1 MTLSPQLAATL
12 RYIETQLAGSLED
25 DVRYNMRVEI
35 VSAVAYGV
43 FMAVLT
49 FMPAVL
55 TKLGG
60 SPAMISIYLSLS
72 YLGHIFSG
80 VSLLFMR
87 KITPKTFAVTSWTLG
102 RIVLIVMALASGAPA
117 LLALATVLWL
127 LEIVPGPAYTRIL
140 QSIYPITHRGKIMAL
155 VRFGMALTIL
165 IATPLIGLGLD
176 RLGYPVVFPL
186 AGALGLV
193 SSLVFIKMRIVV
205 EPSAAHARSSSLG
218 AMRTVMRNRRFMTY
232 QLGVVLFGLAALA
245 ASPMY
250 PDVQINRLQLSYTD
264 LGLLGLIQS
273 ISWLI
278 GYFVW
283 GRVVDRYGALRCVA
297 ISFVIQAIAPL
308 AYAFATSGWMLLPAF
323 VAIGLV
329 AAGCDIGF
337 TNSCLELSDPNHT
350 QEYAVAQSTIIGL
363 RGFIGPFLG
372 VGLLGLGM
380 AQPLVFLLAGALAL
394 AAAVCAERA
403 RQM

>member
-1 MTLSPQLAATL
+1 MTLSPQLTATL

-43 FMAVLT
+43 FMAALT

-60 SPAMISIYLSLS
+60 SPALVSIYLSLS

-87 KITPKTFAVTSWTLG
+87 RITPKTFAVTSWTLG
-102 RIVLIVMALASGAPA
+102 RIVLMLVAFASGAPA

-127 LEIVPGPAYTRIL
+127 LEIVPGPAYARIL

-176 RLGYPVVFPL
+176 QLGYRVVFPL
-186 AGALGLV
+186 AGVLGLV

-205 EPSAAHARSSSLG
+205 EPSGSNARSSALD
-218 AMRTVMRNRRFMTY
+218 AMRVVTRNRRFMMY

-250 PDVQINRLQLSYTD
+250 PDVQINHLHLSYTD
-264 LGLLGLIQS
+264 LGLLGLVQS

-283 GRVVDRYGALRCVA
+283 GRIVDRYGALWCIVLTF
-297 ISFVIQAIAPL
+297 IIQAVAPL
-308 AYAFATSGWMLLPAF
+308 TYAFATTGWMLLPAF
-323 VAIGLV
+323 IAIGLV
-329 AAGCDIGF
+329 MAGGDIGF
-337 TNSCLELSDPNHT
+337 TSSCLELSDPDRT

-363 RGFIGPFLG
+363 RGFVAPFWG
-372 VGLLGLGM
+372 VGLLGLGV
-380 AQPLVFLLAGALAL
+380 AQPVVFVMSGLLAL
-394 AAAVCAERA
+394 AAALCAERA
-403 RQM
+403 RRM

>member
-1 MTLSPQLAATL
+1 MTLSTQLNAAL
-12 RYIETQLAGSLED
+12 QYLETQLVGSLEE

-43 FMAVLT
+43 FMATLT

-60 SPAMISIYLSLS
+60 SPATVSIYLSLS
-72 YLGHIFSG
+72 YLGHIFSS
-80 VSLLFMR
+80 VSLLFLR
-87 KITPKTFAVTSWTLG
+87 KLTPKAFAVTSWTLG
-102 RIVLIVMALASGAPA
+102 RIVLIVMAFAGGAPE
-117 LLALATVLWL
+117 LLAWVTALWL

-140 QSIYPITHRGKIMAL
+140 QSVYPIAQRGKIMAL

-165 IATPLIGLGLD
+165 VATPLIGLGLD

-205 EPSAAHARSSSLG
+205 EPGEAQRRSSALD
-218 AMRTVMRNRRFMTY
+218 AMRAVTHNRRFMMY
-232 QLGVVLFGLAALA
+232 QLGLILFGLAALA
-245 ASPMY
+245 ASPIY
-250 PDVQINRLQLSYTD
+250 PDVQINRLRLSYTE
-264 LGLLGLIQS
+264 LGLFGLVQS

-283 GRVVDRYGALRCVA
+283 GWVVDRYGALRCIMLTFAV
-297 ISFVIQAIAPL
+297 QAVAPL
-308 AYAFATSGWMLLPAF
+308 TYAFATAGWMLLPAF

-329 AAGCDIGF
+329 MAGGDIGF
-337 TNSCLELSDPNHT
+337 TNGCLELSEPDRT

-363 RGFIGPFLG
+363 RGFVAPFLG
-372 VGLLGLGM
+372 VGLLGLGV
-380 AQPLVFLLAGALAL
+380 AQPIVFLLAGLLAL
-394 AAAVCAERA
+394 VAAVCAERA
-403 RQM
+403 GRM

>member
-12 RYIETQLAGSLED
+12 RYLETQLAGSLED

-43 FMAVLT
+43 FMATLT

-60 SPAMISIYLSLS
+60 SPAIVSIYLSLS
-72 YLGHIFSG
+72 YLGHIFSS
-80 VSLLFMR
+80 VSLLVMR
-87 KITPKTFAVTSWTLG
+87 KITPKAFAVTSWTLG
-102 RIVLIVMALASGAPA
+102 RIVLIVMAFASGAPA

-127 LEIVPGPAYTRIL
+127 LEIGPGPAYTRIL
-140 QSIYPITHRGKIMAL
+140 QSIYPIAHRGKIMAL

-165 IATPLIGLGLD
+165 VATPLIGLGLD

-186 AGALGLV
+186 AGVLGLV
-193 SSLVFIKMRIVV
+193 SSLVFIRMRIVV
-205 EPSAAHARSSSLG
+205 EPGGAQVRSSALD
-218 AMRTVMRNRRFMTY
+218 AMRAVTHNRRFMMY
-232 QLGVVLFGLAALA
+232 QLGLILFGLAALA
-245 ASPMY
+245 ASPIY

-264 LGLLGLIQS
+264 LGLLGLVQS
-273 ISWLI
+273 VSWLI

-283 GRVVDRYGALRCVA
+283 GRIIDRYGALRC
-297 ISFVIQAIAPL
+297 IMLTFVIQAVAPL
-308 AYAFATSGWMLLPAF
+308 TYAFATTGWMLLPAF

-329 AAGCDIGF
+329 MAGGDIGF
-337 TNSCLELSDPNHT
+337 TNGCLELSEPDRT

-363 RGFIGPFLG
+363 RGFIAPFLG
-372 VGLLGLGM
+372 VGLLGLGV
-380 AQPLVFLLAGALAL
+380 AQPIVFLIAGLLAL
-394 AAAVCAERA
+394 VAAVCAERA
-403 RQM
+403 RRM